1 MSAIFTRKEYLD
13 LWSKLFYLSVLV
25 FFVEVMN
32 VQPGFAHA
40 PSADP
45 LKEIDFEQNL
55 NAQVPLELTFRDER
69 GNLAP
74 LRRYV
79 NEKPVMLVFAYYE
92 CPNLCSLVLEEVTNS
107 LKSLSF
113 NVGDQFNV
121 ITVTIDP
128 TETPAQATAAKAKY
142 TERYDRPGV
151 ADGWHFLTGEHEF
164 IDQLAD
170 VVGLK
175 YTYDAEKDQYAHATG
190 VVILTP
196 QGKISRYLYGLDYS
210 PRDLRLGLVDAS
222 ANKIGSWVDQ
232 VLLRCYQYDPVTGR
246 YTPLVMNIIRIAGLI
261 TVSVIG
267 AVIFIML
274 KWERATSSAA
284 K

>member
-1 MSAIFTRKEYLD
+1 MSTIFTRNEYLG
-13 LWSKLFYLSVLV
+13 LWPKLFYLSVLV
-25 FFVEVMN
+25 FFVEMVS
-32 VQPGFAHA
+32 VQPGLAHA

-45 LKEIDFEQNL
+45 LNEVDFEQNL
-55 NAQVPLELTFRDER
+55 NAQVPLELTFWDER

-74 LRRYV
+74 LSRYI
-79 NEKPVMLVFAYYE
+79 NEKPVVLVFAYYE

-113 NVGDQFNV
+113 TVGDQFNV
-121 ITVTIDP
+121 VTVSIDP
-128 TETPAQATAAKAKY
+128 TETSAQATAAKAKY
-142 TERYDRPGV
+142 IERYARPG
-151 ADGWHFLTGEHEF
+151 AANGWHFLTGEHQT

-175 YTYDAEKDQYAHATG
+175 YAYDAEKDQYAHPAG

-261 TVSVIG
+261 TVSIIG
-267 AVIFIML
+267 AAIFIML
-274 KWERATSSAA
+274 RWERATTPA
-284 K
+284 

>member
-1 MSAIFTRKEYLD
+1 MSAIFTVKEYLD
-13 LWSKLFYLSVLV
+13 LWPKLFYLSVLV
-25 FFVEVMN
+25 FFVEMVS
-32 VQPGFAHA
+32 VQSSFAHA

-45 LKEIDFEQNL
+45 LNEVDFEQNL

-69 GNLAP
+69 SNLAP
-74 LRRYV
+74 LSRYI
-79 NEKPVMLVFAYYE
+79 NEKPVVLVFAYYE
-92 CPNLCSLVLEEVTNS
+92 CPNLCSLVLEEVTNNLRALS
-107 LKSLSF
+107 LK
-113 NVGDQFNV
+113 VGDQFNV
-121 ITVTIDP
+121 ITVSIDS

-142 TERYDRPGV
+142 IERYGRPGA
-151 ADGWHFLTGEHEF
+151 ADGWHFLTGEHAS

-175 YTYDAEKDQYAHATG
+175 YAYDAEKDQYAHAAG
-190 VVILTP
+190 LVILTP

-222 ANKIGSWVDQ
+222 ANRIDSWVDQ

-267 AVIFIML
+267 AAIFIML
-274 KWERATSSAA
+274 KGERATSSAA